1 MLSPLHPHRC
11 CDWSNTYKCWLCEMG
26 GLDGKAFKEI
36 LYMILH
42 NGEQMS
48 LRHHPASCGKVI
60 FEMIKKKEKK
70 VYFSGMGESRER
82 APNRSHT
89 LF

>member
-1 MLSPLHPHRC
+1 
-11 CDWSNTYKCWLCEMG
+11 MG

-60 FEMIKKKEKK
+60 FEMIKKKKK
-70 VYFSGMGESRER
+70 KYILVEWANLESARPT
-82 APNRSHT
+82 AVT
-89 LF
+89 LYSNF